1 MLGLLVLFV
10 ALGAPPDS
18 PAVEAALPAVERND
32 FKLQVI
38 QIPDENLIAQIRMYL
53 SGEAQPL
60 SLEEFSNLLQRYREF
75 QKRKNERLPTRAQ
88 LNATVNVISSRL
100 VGTAHWEFP
109 KGDTSRLSIRPW
121 NLAIKD
127 LRFSDEPVNA
137 PGKAAWGADGD
148 SGLAVFGA
156 STEPVQVDMKWE
168 LQGTL
173 IDGEIH
179 FNVRIPATVM
189 SHLDVDV
196 PSGWN
201 LRAETTTITLELTP
215 NKHRIYPSTT
225 GAIDFVLTRTSEV
238 TPSFGNFVYRN
249 QSRCRFQDRDVLFR
263 SEVFVDV
270 IRGPVGTITLE
281 VNSPYGNLKPST
293 SINGDWS
300 MENLQGGGARWIFTS
315 SSIPIGPVRLV
326 LEGTLPLQG
335 AEPWTPPLIHVL
347 GGTLLSE
354 EISFLVPPQL
364 RVIGLKA
371 GAYTFVTAGIET
383 DNTYQIAFRGAGI
396 GDRPALTLG
405 FVEPRLESTTQMLL
419 DLRSDPIRATG
430 VVEIHVE
437 SGSVHQLEASLPKG
451 WRFLSVD
458 SDPERIV
465 DGVRSEP
472 NEDGSTA
479 VQMTLASGPSPI
491 TKFTLKIAAELEE
504 SVDGITSERLLNLPE
519 INLVGV
525 RPSGVSTYDIY
536 LDSNVPCNLDSLPPS
551 KPISAEGGTR
561 DVYSFSYIS
570 PLSTAKIILLP
581 AAPRFRGTLTQ
592 NTRWRGKDW
601 REELTLDIA
610 VLQGSLETLHV
621 VSSQPFPTDISWKV
635 VGADNSVIRFE
646 PFPGAGIAN
655 QAIRPEPGMD
665 QAPEDAEVPP
675 DAPTEFNYLLRTALP
690 VRGNLRLTTSWTT
703 QEPKIRLPLL
713 QLPDADAFNAS
724 VEVAS
729 RTGRVI
735 DVLSHGLVP
744 TDPSRV
750 DSSTRE
756 ESGLVWMAN
765 YDRLEPGASL
775 SLAVMRGDTAESDI
789 LANRCFMRCR
799 TLIEQSATVHVVEL
813 TLENNRTQP
822 LRLHLPK
829 DSYIW
834 QLDLDGVSIS
844 PGSQDGVLE
853 ASTELAPGSHDC
865 RIVFSSPLPQ
875 WIGIARIE
883 FPNLVP
889 DWETVCALWKINR
902 SSAAYLFP
910 GDSLIQHSELL
921 FLGTLPKSRIVDLTR
936 TQDSLQTVQLMT
948 EAFRAISD
956 RTEKSAGEVLSELSR
971 SVMPSGQVVIDSSSF
986 LRQQV
991 RHQPDETLAEWL
1003 EVEELV
1009 AVISDRSVVF
1019 TSRVPPFLSRNIRQN
1034 WNLDTWQSELISE
1047 SRVQGMDRSGR
1058 FLAPG
1063 VNRFSQFD
1071 DIPLSNQ
1078 SSPQIH
1084 SGVSWALA
1092 SRGGGNATKCYVTV
1106 VPAELLTRVS
1116 RFMVFAGMAII
1127 LIVGRGLSTASHRL
1141 LLLVLLSCSLVAAC
1155 MGGVMHHLFSIPLWA
1170 MIASSV
1176 LVLVL
1181 RIWGGT
1187 LLGTTKATTAA
1198 ILLLVVVSPARTEPP
1213 QRDALVEVP
1222 ERILIP
1228 VGPDGKM
1235 ERVIVPESLV
1245 KRLESIPASQ
1255 PESLI
1260 IRRGQYEGQVSDS
1273 GRCEWHVTMMAFL
1286 GSSSSST
1293 LPVSLPFGGIEP
1305 TRLSVDGNAV
1315 PFRRPGTNVG
1325 LDFNIAGLPEDKI
1338 QAGVPRS
1345 VRIELDF
1352 TTPLTGTADERA
1364 VSFLIPAAAETE
1376 VRLWSSADRIELDAS
1391 SAADGWQELTIDGKQ
1406 GVSLIAGPT
1415 TRINLHWRTGK
1426 GPEATVDP
1434 SNLESIRL
1442 MSIGEQ
1448 GGELTY
1454 SFRWA
1459 AEVGKREVVFV
1470 VPSPLVIRKVEGDRV
1485 KSWRV
1490 EPISPESANS
1500 RLLVELDTAKRSPL
1514 VLFVRGEVPIN
1525 ASSRM
1530 QLPDLHLEGTFE
1542 ETGVLGIRSA
1552 SGWQMELDKSEHA
1565 ESAPLAEF
1573 VAAWSRTFQDQVP
1586 SGIGLVH
1593 RYGPRKLDDPIR
1605 VSFFARPPHS
1615 RWRVDQNLTVELD
1628 PQAGLTTMDIAAALH
1643 VVGHPSAQ
1651 IAIDIPEGIEVLK
1664 ISGPDLFNWFVQN
1677 KQIIL
1682 LFRAPVT
1689 TETTVSLSTRSIW
1702 SGRGKLPMT
1711 RTGVSL
1717 MPLSWQQAESLTNQ
1731 WQIRSAVGW
1740 RVAATPNSQEPE
1752 GVQGPLL
1759 SLRTE
1764 GDKVVT
1770 VSLIPQERELAAD
1783 SLITVTVRDRET
1795 IIEGKFIISVKKGA
1809 VDELE
1814 FRTPAGLTNLF
1825 WDIEN
1830 LPSPESSL
1838 QGDERVWRLRSARSI
1853 VGNLTVR
1860 WRTSKFYDTDTVSIP
1875 HVVLRTKAS
1884 VREWITISNLT
1895 DRTLT
1900 PQYTGL
1906 TPAELPESLLS
1917 NPQNG
1922 ASSVQ
1927 RARQSFLAERAD
1939 WRLSFD
1945 LAERPKNIAPFNVL
1959 WCEGDTIEMPD
1970 GQIRGLMIWQI
1981 IDESDG
1987 VIEVRLAESARIDR
2001 LQIDGDPLPLP
2012 DVSPGK
2018 IRVPVYRK
2026 GRRQRL
2032 SLQWSVPKP
2041 EATEQIPI
2049 PRLDTT
2055 SEYPTI
2061 LRFRHSS
2068 SKEFRVIADSVDRV
2082 HWLVTRF
2089 EHAVDEIS
2097 HRMEKPNNP
2106 VEREELAILVA
2117 RARALQ
2123 QELEPALQAAAI
2135 IEYEPDGSSVVVDH
2149 PDATQGLNLIRQ
2161 FGDMLVKMP
2170 SEWSQGNFGEVD
2182 RLLSIWREIEVLP
2195 ADQVEYVSSA
2205 SLPDSVSLSP
2215 RSVWKLRTVTTNEW
2229 VRIGTAAITLL
2240 IVLNRRL
2247 WSSMQLYWPAPML
2260 AAGIAWAKFADT
2272 YVIGWILV
2280 AVAIAGLVW
2289 NIRRWFWDDSNE
2301 TPSTIIRGSTRLHR
2315 TTAATDSNIT

>member
-1 MLGLLVLFV
+1 MLGLLVLFI
-10 ALGAPPDS
+10 AISAPPAS
-18 PAVEAALPAVERND
+18 PAVESALPTVEEND
-32 FKLQVI
+32 LKLQVI

-60 SLEEFSNLLQRYREF
+60 SLDEFSKLLERYREF
-75 QKRKNERLPTRAQ
+75 QRRKEERFPTRAQ
-88 LNATVNVISSRL
+88 LNATVNLLSSRL
-100 VGTAHWEFP
+100 EGTARWEFP
-109 KGDTSRLSIRPW
+109 KGDTSTLSIHPW

-127 LRFSDEPVNA
+127 LQLSNERDDT

-148 SGLAVFGA
+148 AGLAVFGA
-156 STEPVQVDMKWE
+156 SMDSVQVDMKWE

-189 SHLDVDV
+189 SYLDVDI
-196 PSGWN
+196 PAGWN
-201 LRAETTTITLELTP
+201 LRAETTTIILESTP
-215 NKHRIYPSTT
+215 TKRRVYPSTT
-225 GAIDFVLTRTSEV
+225 GAIDFVLTRMSEV
-238 TPSFGNFVYRN
+238 TPSFGNIVFRN
-249 QSRCRFQDRDVLFR
+249 QSRCRFQERDVLFR

-270 IRGPVGTITLE
+270 IRGPVGSITLE
-281 VNSPYGNLKPST
+281 VNSPYGNLRPST

-300 MENLQGGGARWIFTS
+300 MENLQGGGARWTFTS

-326 LEGTLPLQG
+326 LEGTLPL
-335 AEPWTPPLIHVL
+335 AASESWTPPLIHVL

-354 EISFLVPPQL
+354 EISFLVPSQL
-364 RVIGLKA
+364 RVMGLNA
-371 GAYTFVTAGIET
+371 GAYTFVTAGMET
-383 DNTYQIAFRGAGI
+383 DNTYQIVFRGAGI

-405 FVEPRLESTTQMLL
+405 LIEPRLESTTRMLL

-430 VVEIHVE
+430 VAEINVE
-437 SGSVHQLEASLPKG
+437 SGAIHQLEASLPKG

-458 SDPERIV
+458 SNPQKIV
-465 DGVRSEP
+465 DVVRSEP

-479 VQMTLASGPSPI
+479 VQMTLASETSPI
-491 TKFTLKIAAELEE
+491 TKFTIKILAELED
-504 SVDGITSERLLNLPE
+504 SVDGLTSERSLNLPE
-519 INLVGV
+519 ITMVGV

-551 KPISAEGGTR
+551 KPISTDGGTR

-570 PLSTAKIILLP
+570 PLSAAKIVLLP

-592 NTRWRGKDW
+592 NTRWRGSDW

-621 VSSQPFPTDISWKV
+621 VSSQPFPTDVSWKV
-635 VGADNSVIRFE
+635 VGADNSVVRFE
-646 PFPGAGIAN
+646 PFPGSGVAN
-655 QAIRPEPGMD
+655 QTIRREPGMD

-690 VRGNLRLTTSWTT
+690 VRGNIRLTTSWTT
-703 QEPKIRLPLL
+703 KEPQIRLPLL
-713 QLPDADAFNAS
+713 QLPDADAFSAS

-735 DVLSHGLVP
+735 DVSSLGLVP

-750 DSSTRE
+750 DSSTRD

-765 YDRLEPGASL
+765 YDRLEPGATLSL
-775 SLAVMRGDTAESDI
+775 SVMPESDGEPSTV
-789 LANRCFMRCR
+789 ANRCFMRCR

-813 TLENNRTQP
+813 TLENNRSQP

-829 DSYIW
+829 ESYIW
-834 QLDLDGVSIS
+834 QLELDGVSIS
-844 PGSQDGVLE
+844 PGSQEGVLE

-865 RIVFSSPLPQ
+865 RIVFSSPLRH
-875 WIGIARIE
+875 WLGIARIE
-883 FPNLVP
+883 LPSLIP
-889 DWETVCALWKINR
+889 EWETVCALWKVNR

-910 GDSLIQHSELL
+910 GSSLIQHSELL
-921 FLGTLPKSRIVDLTR
+921 FLGKTPTSRIVDLTR
-936 TQDSLQTVQLMT
+936 NRDSVQTVRLLT
-948 EAFRAISD
+948 DAFRAISEKG
-956 RTEKSAGEVLSELSR
+956 EKSAGEVISELSR
-971 SVMPSGQVVIDSSSF
+971 FILPSGQVVIDSSSF
-986 LRQQV
+986 QRQQT
-991 RHQPDETLAEWL
+991 RHEAEETLAQWL
-1003 EVEELV
+1003 DVEELV
-1009 AVISDRSVVF
+1009 AIVSDRSVVF
-1019 TSRVPPFLSRNIRQN
+1019 TSRVPPYLSRSIRPN
-1034 WNLDTWQSELISE
+1034 WNLDSWQGELIDE
-1047 SRVQGMDRSGR
+1047 VRVQGMDASGR

-1063 VNRFSQFD
+1063 VNQINYLENSPTDFQA
-1071 DIPLSNQ
+1071 
-1078 SSPQIH
+1078 SPQILA
-1084 SGVSWALA
+1084 GVSWALA
-1092 SRGGGNATKCYVTV
+1092 SRGGPPSVQCYATV

-1116 RFMVFAGMAII
+1116 RFLIFAGMAVV
-1127 LIVGRGLSTASHRL
+1127 LIVGRGLSTPAHRV
-1141 LLLVLLSCSLVAAC
+1141 LLLVLLSCSFVAAC
-1155 MGGVMHHLFSIPLWA
+1155 VGGVVHHLFSIPLWA

-1176 LVLVL
+1176 LLLVL

-1187 LLGTTKATTAA
+1187 LLGATKTTAAA
-1198 ILLLVVVSPARTEPP
+1198 ILLLVIVSPARAQPP
-1213 QRDALVEVP
+1213 LKDAPAGVP

-1245 KRLESIPASQ
+1245 KRLEAVPASR

-1260 IRRGQYEGQVSDS
+1260 IRRGDYEGKVSES
-1273 GRCEWHVTMMAFL
+1273 GRCEWHVTMMAFI
-1286 GSSSSST
+1286 GSSSSSA
-1293 LPVSLPFGGIEP
+1293 LPVTLPFGGIEP

-1325 LDFNIAGLPEDKI
+1325 LDFNITGLPEEKI
-1338 QAGVPRS
+1338 QPGTPRS

-1352 TTPLTGTADERA
+1352 TTPVSGTTDDRG
-1364 VSFLIPAAAETE
+1364 VSFRIPAAAETE
-1376 VRLWSSADRIELDAS
+1376 VRLWSIADRIELDAS
-1391 SAADGWQELTIDGKQ
+1391 SAADGWQEVTIDGKQ

-1415 TRINLHWRTGK
+1415 TRINLGWRTGK
-1426 GPEATVDP
+1426 GTEPIADQ
-1434 SNLESIRL
+1434 SNVESIRL
-1442 MSIGEQ
+1442 MSVGEQ

-1459 AEVGKREVVFV
+1459 SEIGRREVVFV
-1470 VPSPLVIRKVEGDRV
+1470 APSPLVIRKVEGDGV
-1485 KSWRV
+1485 KNWRV
-1490 EPISPESANS
+1490 EPVSPESANS
-1500 RLLVELDTAKRSPL
+1500 RLLVELDTAKRSPS
-1514 VLFVRGEVPIN
+1514 VLFVRGEIPIN
-1525 ASSRM
+1525 ASTRM
-1530 QLPDLHLEGTFE
+1530 QLPDLHLEGPFQ
-1542 ETGVLGIRSA
+1542 ETGVLGVRSA
-1552 SGWQMELDKSEHA
+1552 TGWQMESEKSEHA

-1586 SGIGLVH
+1586 SGISLVY
-1593 RYGPRKLDDPIR
+1593 RFGPRKSEEPIR
-1605 VSFFARPPHS
+1605 LSFVARPPRS
-1615 RWRVDQNLTVELD
+1615 QWRVDQNLTVELD

-1643 VVGHPSAQ
+1643 VVGNPSAQ
-1651 IAIDIPEGIEVLK
+1651 IAVDIPEGVEVVK
-1664 ISGPDLFNWFVQN
+1664 VSGPDLFNWFAQSN
-1677 KQIIL
+1677 QIIL

-1689 TETTVSLSTRSIW
+1689 SETTVNLSTRAIW
-1702 SGRGKLPMT
+1702 SDKGKEPMT
-1711 RTGVSL
+1711 RTEVAL
-1717 MPLSWQQAESLTNQ
+1717 VPLNWRQAELLTNQ
-1731 WQIRSAVGW
+1731 WQIRSVVGW
-1740 RVAATPNSQEPE
+1740 RVAATPNSRGSD
-1752 GVQGPLL
+1752 GVPSPLL

-1764 GDKVVT
+1764 GDKEVT
-1770 VSLIPQERELAAD
+1770 ASLVPQERELAAD
-1783 SLITVTVRDRET
+1783 SLVTVTIRDRET
-1795 IIEGKFIISVKKGA
+1795 IIEGKIVISVKKGA

-1838 QGDERVWRLRSARSI
+1838 QGEERVWRLRSARSI

-1860 WRTSKFYDTDTVSIP
+1860 WRTSKFYDTDAVSIP
-1875 HVVLRTKAS
+1875 HVILRTKGS
-1884 VREWITISNLT
+1884 VREWITIVNLT
-1895 DRTLT
+1895 DRSLT

-1922 ASSVQ
+1922 ASAVQ

-1939 WRLSFD
+1939 WRLSFN
-1945 LAERPKNIAPFNVL
+1945 LAERPKNVAPFKVL

-1981 IDESDG
+1981 VDESDG

-2018 IRVPVYRK
+2018 VRVPVYRK

-2049 PRLDTT
+2049 PRLETT
-2055 SEYPTI
+2055 SDYPTL

-2068 SKEFRVIADSVDRV
+2068 SKEFRVVADSVDRV

-2089 EHAVDEIS
+2089 NHAVDEIS
-2097 HRMEKPNNP
+2097 HRMDKPNNP
-2106 VEREELAILVA
+2106 VEQAELALLVA
-2117 RARALQ
+2117 RARTLQ
-2123 QELEPALQAAAI
+2123 QELEPALQAAAVV
-2135 IEYEPDGSSVVVDH
+2135 EFETDGSSVVIDH
-2149 PDATQGLNLIRQ
+2149 PDAPQGLNLIRQ

-2170 SEWSQGNFGEVD
+2170 SEWSQGDAGEVD
-2182 RLLSIWREIEVLP
+2182 RLQSIWKEIEVLP

-2215 RSVWKLRTVTTNEW
+2215 RSVWTLRTVTTNEW

-2272 YVIGWILV
+2272 YVIGWILA
-2280 AVAIAGLVW
+2280 AVAIAGLIW

-2315 TTAATDSNIT
+2315 TTAATDSDIT